1 MLDYSS
7 PFAFVFKDPRWWRK
21 LLVASLLTCTLVGA
35 APVLG
40 WTIEVVRRVALG
52 VEPALP
58 EFKDWG
64 SYWKMGVR
72 FAAVHT
78 LWLLP
83 LLLVTLAL
91 YILPALLI
99 GNTADE
105 TVLLVFGETLMCVF
119 GLLFLF
125 GWVYM
130 FFIQPMMV
138 ALAGGGTVW
147 QSANPARL
155 WRLARPRFMDY
166 FIVFLVIWLAVINLL
181 FLLSSFT
188 LYLLLPAALVYGGL
202 VTAHFTGQ
210 LGRGCIPADG
220 TPAASPE

>member
-1 MLDYSS
+1 MLDYIS

-40 WTIEVVRRVALG
+40 WTIEVARRVALG

-58 EFKDWG
+58 EFKDWKTFWRLG
-64 SYWKMGVR
+64 GM
-72 FAAVHT
+72 FALVNA

-83 LLLVTLAL
+83 LLMVSLAL
-91 YILPALLI
+91 YIIPAVLI
-99 GNTADE
+99 GAVPDE
-105 TVLLVFGETLMCVF
+105 MVLLLFGGVLLCVL
-119 GLLFLF
+119 GFLF
-125 GWVYM
+125 IFSWVYM

-138 ALAGGGTVW
+138 SLAGGGTVW
-147 QSANPARL
+147 QAASPAGL

-166 FIVFLVIWLAVINLL
+166 FLVFLVVWLAVFNLL
-181 FLLSSFT
+181 FLLSSLTF
-188 LYLLLPAALVYGGL
+188 LLLLPAALVYGGL
-202 VTAHFTGQ
+202 VTAHFAGQ
-210 LGRGCIPADG
+210 LGRGSIPADG